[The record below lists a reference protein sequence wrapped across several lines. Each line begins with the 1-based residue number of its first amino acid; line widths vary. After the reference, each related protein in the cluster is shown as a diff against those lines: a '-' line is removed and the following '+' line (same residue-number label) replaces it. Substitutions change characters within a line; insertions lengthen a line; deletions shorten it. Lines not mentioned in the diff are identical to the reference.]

1 MNIREAKEQIEHAVK
16 LYLEKDEKGRYIIPI
31 EKQRPVFLMGA
42 PGIGKTAIMEQVA
55 QELGVALVSYTMT
68 HHTRQSALGLPY
80 IVEKEYGGE
89 KFQVSEY
96 TMSEIIA
103 AVYEVMEDTGIREGI
118 LFLDEINCVSETLA
132 PAMLQFLQYKTFGQH
147 KVPEGWII
155 IHLGMSGSLRIL
167 PEELPPEKH
176 DHVDLVMN
184 NGKVLRYTDPR
195 RFGAWLWTKELEGH
209 NVLAHLG
216 PEPLSD
222 DFNGEYLH
230 QKCAK
235 KKTAIKPWLMDN
247 KLVVGVGNIYASES
261 LFAAGI
267 HPDRL
272 ASSLS
277 LAECELLARVI
288 KAVLLRSIEQG
299 GTTLKDFLQSDG
311 KPGYF
316 AQELQVYGRKGEPC
330 RVCGT
335 PIVAT
340 KHAQRATFYCRQCQ
354 K

>member
-1 MNIREAKEQIEHAVK
+1 MLPYGNGEIHLPAGNPYPLQLFAEPAVK
-16 LYLEKDEKGRYIIPI
+16 
-31 EKQRPVFLMGA
+31 
-42 PGIGKTAIMEQVA
+42 
-55 QELGVALVSYTMT
+55 
-68 HHTRQSALGLPY
+68 
-80 IVEKEYGGE
+80 
-89 KFQVSEY
+89 
-96 TMSEIIA
+96 
-103 AVYEVMEDTGIREGI
+103 
-118 LFLDEINCVSETLA
+118 
-132 PAMLQFLQYKTFGQH
+132 QH
-147 KVPEGWII
+147 
-155 IHLGMSGSLRIL
+155 
-167 PEELPPEKH
+167 
-176 DHVDLVMN
+176 
-184 NGKVLRYTDPR
+184 
-195 RFGAWLWTKELEGH
+195 WLWTKELEGH

-222 DFNGEYLH
+222 DFNAQYLKA
-230 QKCAK
+230 KCEK
-235 KKTAIKPWLMDN
+235 KKTPIKPWLMDN

-277 LAECELLARVI
+277 ADECSLLVRVI
-288 KAVLLRSIEQG
+288 KAVLQRSIEQG

-330 RVCGT
+330 RTCGS